1 MPVYYESRKN
11 KRRTN
16 QDYHLYMEYRVNHE
30 AMIKAML
37 VADGMGGLACGEV
50 ASDLAGRKWMLK
62 LHQLTMS
69 KDFLGKTLNEQIE
82 QLKLFSYKVVKEI
95 NEEVY
100 QELNDKGITG
110 GTTLSTAILYWDT
123 LIFSNCGDS
132 PAFYYNG
139 QEKRVCKIS
148 REQNAAEELLAEGKV
163 EKNSP
168 EYWKHKNML
177 TDYIGKYRQS
187 NPYTASIPFR
197 KGDLILIG
205 SDGAYGKLDESEI
218 GRLMEQYYHM
228 PDRLIKNIMEEAEKQ
243 GEEDNQTLV
252 CYMEEMDEQKEE
264 SPKEKRG
271 FFRKRRAVKSC
282 IR

>member
-1 MPVYYESRKN
+1 MPVYFESRKN

-50 ASDLAGRKWMLK
+50 ASELAGQKWMLK
-62 LHQLTMS
+62 LHQMTMS
-69 KDFLGKTLNEQIE
+69 KDFLGKSLNEQIE
-82 QLKLFSYKVVKEI
+82 QLKYFSFSVVKEI

-100 QELNDKGITG
+100 QELSDKGITG

-132 PAFYYNG
+132 PAYYYNG
-139 QEKRVCKIS
+139 QEKKFAKLS

-163 EKNSP
+163 RKNSP

-187 NPYTASIPFR
+187 NPYIAAIPF
-197 KGDLILIG
+197 KKEDCILIG
-205 SDGAYGKLDESEI
+205 SDGAYGRLDEADI
-218 GRLMEQYYHM
+218 GGLIEQHYHM

-243 GEEDNQTLV
+243 GEEDNQTLL
-252 CYMEEMDEQKEE
+252 CYIEEISEQRTEA
-264 SPKEKRG
+264 PKSRRG
-271 FFRKRRAVKSC
+271 FFRKRQAVKSC
-282 IR
+282 IL